1 MELLVNRKG
10 MNWHERYMQAV
21 INGETYAIIAMNTA
35 RSYYA
40 VKKDDPVTN
49 DMMPLYEVKAT
60 QKRNGEYNMKA
71 ERIKCGTAEAW
82 VHLKTKD
89 YTPNDREGVLYT
101 DRLLNDAEAL
111 WDAEKFFL
119 YSKKK
124 EIWFQYGSYGISGAY
139 EVSSGIPVDAE
150 TVKSQILKSLK
161 KKKTVM
167 VAFPNGNRMEV
178 LSC

>member
-1 MELLVNRKG
+1 MELLVNRQG

-21 INGETYAIIAMNTA
+21 INGETYAIIALNTA

-40 VKKDDPVTN
+40 VKKNDHVTD

-60 QKRNGEYNMKA
+60 QKRNGEYNMTA
-71 ERIKCGTAEAW
+71 ERIKCGTSEAW

-89 YTPNDREGVLYT
+89 YTPNDREGILYT
-101 DRLLNDAEAL
+101 DRLLNDADAI
-111 WDAEKFFL
+111 WDAVKFYKYNYNNEK
-119 YSKKK
+119 
-124 EIWFQYGSYGISGAY
+124 WFEYGSYGISGAY
-139 EVSSGIPVDAE
+139 EASSGTPVDAE